1 MSAATPSPVSR
12 LASPVPLAVLMVAGG
27 IVVSVAM
34 GVRQSFG
41 VLISPLSLEN
51 GWPLATFSFA
61 LALQNLLWGA
71 AQPFAASWAERY
83 GADRVALG
91 GAVLMALGL
100 GVTVI
105 GDAAWLAIVGTGLMV
120 GLAQSATTHSI
131 VLGVVGRAASPAK
144 RSQALGIA
152 SAAGS
157 VGPVVLVAMAGGLLP
172 SFGAT
177 GTILALV
184 VPVVLMIPLAF
195 LLREPHLRA
204 ATKAGTAAPALGL
217 VATVKTAWRHGGFR
231 LLTVGFFVCG
241 FQVAFI
247 GVHLPSYLSLCGMP
261 MGLGAT
267 ALIVIGLFNTAGS
280 WLCGWLGG
288 RYRPKNLLT
297 LIYLARGVLIL
308 AFVLSPKSE
317 AGVLVFAALMGV
329 MWLGTVPLT
338 SGLIAQMFGPR
349 SMGTLYGVV
358 FFSHQIGSFVGVW
371 AGGLLFDL
379 TGSYDLVWFGAV
391 ALGVVAA
398 ALHWPISD
406 TPDAEDEPRPAIA

>member
-1 MSAATPSPVSR
+1 MSATPPR
-12 LASPVPLAVLMVAGG
+12 HASPVPLTLLLVAGG

-34 GVRQSFG
+34 GIRQSFG
-41 VLISPLSLEN
+41 VIISPLSLEN

-71 AQPFAASWAERY
+71 AQPFAASWAERH

-91 GAVLMALGL
+91 GAVLMAVGL
-100 GVTVI
+100 GVTVLS
-105 GDAAWLAIVGTGLMV
+105 DAAWVAVLGSGLLVGV
-120 GLAQSATTHSI
+120 AQAATTHSV
-131 VLGVVGRAASPAK
+131 VLGVVGRAATPEK

-157 VGPVVLVAMAGGLLP
+157 VGPVVLVALAGGLLP
-172 SFGAT
+172 TVGAT
-177 GTILALV
+177 GTIIALGASA
-184 VPVVLMIPLAF
+184 LIMLPLAAM
-195 LLREPHLRA
+195 LREPHLRA
-204 ATKAGTAAPALGL
+204 QQATGLSAPSLGL
-217 VATVKTAWRHGGFR
+217 LATVRKAWRHGGFR
-231 LLTVGFFVCG
+231 LLTIGFFVCG

-267 ALIVIGLFNTAGS
+267 ALIVIGLFNTGGS
-280 WLCGWLGG
+280 WLCGYLGG
-288 RYRPKNLLT
+288 RYRPKNVLA

-308 AFVLSPKSE
+308 AFVLLPKTE
-317 AGVLVFAALMGV
+317 IGVLAFAALMGV

-338 SGLIAQMFGPR
+338 SGLIAQIFGTR

-379 TGSYDLVWFGAV
+379 TGSYDMVWFGAV
-391 ALGVVAA
+391 ALGVIAA
-398 ALHWPISD
+398 VVHWPISD
-406 TPDAEDEPRPAIA
+406 TPDADETLEKAAA

>member
-1 MSAATPSPVSR
+1 MTAPASR
-12 LASPVPLAVLMVAGG
+12 LVAPVPLALLMVAGG

-34 GVRQSFG
+34 GIRQSFG
-41 VLISPLSLEN
+41 VIISPLSLEN

-71 AQPFAASWAERY
+71 AQPFAASWAERH
-83 GADRVALG
+83 GADKVALG

-100 GVTVI
+100 GATVL
-105 GDAAWLAIVGTGLMV
+105 GDAAWLAVLGSGGMI
-120 GLAQSATTHSI
+120 GLAQSATTHSV
-131 VLGVVGRAASPAK
+131 VLGVVGRAARPEK
-144 RSQALGIA
+144 RSQALGVA

-157 VGPVVLVAMAGGLLP
+157 VGPVVLVALAGGMLP

-177 GTILALV
+177 GTIIAMAACALI
-184 VPVVLMIPLAF
+184 MIPLAL
-195 LLREPHLRA
+195 LLREPHRRA
-204 ATKAGTAAPALGL
+204 EQAGGLSAPAMGL
-217 VATVKTAWRHGGFR
+217 VGTVKRAWRHGGFR
-231 LLTVGFFVCG
+231 LLTIGFFVCC

-247 GVHLPSYLSLCGMP
+247 GVHLPSYLSLCGLP
-261 MGLGAT
+261 LGLGAT

-288 RYRPKNLLT
+288 KYRPKNLLA

-308 AFVLSPKSE
+308 AFVLAPKSE

-338 SGLIAQMFGPR
+338 SGLIAQMFGTR

-371 AGGLLFDL
+371 AGGLLFDM

-391 ALGVVAA
+391 ALGVIAA
-398 ALHWPISD
+398 AIHWPISD
-406 TPDAEDEPRPAIA
+406 TPDDVDETLKRAAA